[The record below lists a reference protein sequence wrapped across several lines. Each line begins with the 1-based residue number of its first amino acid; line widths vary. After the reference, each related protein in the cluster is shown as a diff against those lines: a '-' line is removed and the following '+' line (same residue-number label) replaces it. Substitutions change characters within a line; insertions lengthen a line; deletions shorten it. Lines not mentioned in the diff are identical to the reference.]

1 MVKMLEYSNK
11 WLSTKEDLRDDCTE
25 FILFLRLMVSY
36 NSKLILFFVKYIN
49 KP

>member
-11 WLSTKEDLRDDCTE
+11 WLPTKEDLRDDCTE
-25 FILFLRLMVSY
+25 FILFLRFMISC
-36 NSKLILFFVKYIN
+36 NSKLILFFVKYIS